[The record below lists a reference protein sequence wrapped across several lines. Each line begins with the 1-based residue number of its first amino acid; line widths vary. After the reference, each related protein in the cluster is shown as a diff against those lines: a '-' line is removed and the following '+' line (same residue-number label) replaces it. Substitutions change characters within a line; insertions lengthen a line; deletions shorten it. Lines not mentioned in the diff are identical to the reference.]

1 MDIIRNREQ
10 YLLDL
15 ISLYNLLKFTV
26 MKKIYF
32 KLLYLAIS
40 AILVTSCTDWLDLS
54 PTDKLTDKVV
64 WEKESSVDLYV
75 NGFYT
80 YLHQYGQFGDQQ
92 FQGSLTES
100 LTNTFKYGSYAL
112 GHKAGHPNNYVFNP
126 SVITTTSCFYSNW
139 DDAYNKIRRLNEFLY
154 SMELYSSFPE
164 NNNISWEAQ
173 TRFFRA
179 FIYFQLAKRF
189 DGVILYTH
197 IDQMEK
203 DKARSSNEETW
214 DLIES
219 DLDFAIANLPESWS
233 TTEKGRITKYAALA
247 FKSRAMLYAERWQ
260 SAYDAANAVINSG
273 EFGLMSDYAESWK
286 GDNEES
292 ILQFKYDEIGPNHT
306 FDKDYVPLSD
316 GYEFGGLGTPTQEM
330 VESYE
335 KKDGTVMDWTPY
347 YSANATRPPY
357 EELEPRFKATVIYP
371 GSVWKGH
378 TMQNSVNGTYGTFMA
393 YRAQPYT
400 YGYTTTGYFLRK
412 LMDENLIDIKGKP
425 SQQTW
430 VEIRYSEVLLN
441 KAEAAFR
448 LNKPGEAR
456 EAMNKVRERVNL
468 PAKSSSG
475 EQWFRDYRNE
485 RKVELAY
492 EGHLFWDMRRWR
504 LAHIEYNNYRCHG
517 FKITGD
523 TYEYIDVDYQD
534 RKFSEKNYILP
545 IPDSELA
552 NNALITQYDSW
563 K

>member
-1 MDIIRNREQ
+1 
-10 YLLDL
+10 
-15 ISLYNLLKFTV
+15 
-26 MKKIYF
+26 MKKINI
-32 KLLYLAIS
+32 KLLSLAIS
-40 AILVTSCTDWLDLS
+40 AIILSGCSDWLDLT
-54 PTDKLTDKVV
+54 PTDQVTDKIV
-64 WEKESSVDLYV
+64 WERESSVDLYV

-80 YLHQYGQFGDQQ
+80 YLHQYGQFGEQQ
-92 FQGSLTES
+92 FAGSLTES

-126 SVITTTSCFYSNW
+126 ETVSSAACFYSNW
-139 DDAYNKIRRLNEFLY
+139 TDAYNKIRRMNEFLH

-164 NNNISWEAQ
+164 SMNKRWEAQ

-179 FIYFQLAKRF
+179 FIYFQLARRF
-189 DGVILYTH
+189 DGVILYTSLEEM
-197 IDQMEK
+197 QK

-214 DLIES
+214 NLIEQ
-219 DLDFAIANLPESWS
+219 DLDFAIDNLPESWIAE
-233 TTEKGRITKYAALA
+233 EKGRITKYVALA

-260 SAYDAANAVINSG
+260 KAYDAANEVID
-273 EFGLMSDYAESWK
+273 SDLFELTANYADSWK
-286 GDNEES
+286 GSNKES
-292 ILQFKYDEIGPNHT
+292 ILEFKYSELKPNHT
-306 FDKDYVPLSD
+306 FDRDYVPLSD

-335 KKDGTVMDWTPY
+335 KADGTQMDWTPY
-347 YSANATRPPY
+347 YTGNATRPPY

-371 GSVWKGH
+371 GSTWKGN
-378 TMQNSVNGTYGTFMA
+378 TMQNSVNGIYGTFMA

-400 YGYTTTGYFLRK
+400 YGHTTTGYFLRK
-412 LMDENLIDIKGKP
+412 LMDEKLIDIKGVP
-425 SQQTW
+425 STQTW
-430 VEIRYSEVLLN
+430 VEIRYAEVLLN

-456 EAMNKVRERVNL
+456 EAMNEVRERVNL

-475 EQWFRDYRNE
+475 EQWFNDYRDE

-492 EGHLFWDMRRWR
+492 EGHLFWDMRRWK

-523 TYEYIDVDYQD
+523 NFEYIDVDYQD
-534 RKFSEKNYILP
+534 RKFSAKNYILP
-545 IPDSELA
+545 IPDAELA
-552 NNALITQYDSW
+552 NNSLIEQYDSW

>member
-1 MDIIRNREQ
+1 
-10 YLLDL
+10 
-15 ISLYNLLKFTV
+15 
-26 MKKIYF
+26 MKKINIKF
-32 KLLYLAIS
+32 LSLAIS
-40 AILVTSCTDWLDLS
+40 VIILSGCSDWLDLT
-54 PTDKLTDKVV
+54 PTDQVTDKIV
-64 WEKESSVDLYV
+64 WERESSVDLYV

-92 FQGSLTES
+92 FAGSLTES

-126 SVITTTSCFYSNW
+126 ETVTSAACFYSNW
-139 DDAYNKIRRLNEFLY
+139 TDAYNKIRRMNEFLH

-164 NNNISWEAQ
+164 SMNRRWEAQ

-179 FIYFQLAKRF
+179 FIYYQLARRF
-189 DGVILYTH
+189 DGVILYTRL
-197 IDQMEK
+197 DEMQK
-203 DKARSSNEETW
+203 DKACSSNEETW
-214 DLIES
+214 NLIEE
-219 DLDFAIANLPESWS
+219 DLDFAIDNLPETWIPQ
-233 TTEKGRITKYAALA
+233 EKGRITKYVALA

-260 SAYDAANAVINSG
+260 AAYDAANEVID
-273 EFGLMSDYAESWK
+273 SDLFELTANYADSWK
-286 GDNEES
+286 GSNNES
-292 ILQFKYDEIGPNHT
+292 ILEFKYSELKPNHT
-306 FDKDYVPLSD
+306 FDRDYVPLSD

-335 KKDGTVMDWTPY
+335 KADGTEMDWTPY
-347 YSANATRPPY
+347 YTGNATRPPY

-371 GSVWKGH
+371 GSTWKGN
-378 TMQNSVNGTYGTFMA
+378 TMQNSVNGIYGTFMA

-400 YGYTTTGYFLRK
+400 YGHTTTGYFLRK
-412 LMDENLIDIKGKP
+412 LMDEKLIDIKGVP
-425 SQQTW
+425 STQTW
-430 VEIRYSEVLLN
+430 VEIRYAEVLLN

-456 EAMNKVRERVNL
+456 EAMNEVRERVNL

-475 EQWFRDYRNE
+475 EQWFNDYRNE

-523 TYEYIDVDYQD
+523 NYEYIDVDYQD
-534 RKFSEKNYILP
+534 RKFSTKNYILP
-545 IPDSELA
+545 IPDAELA
-552 NNALITQYDSW
+552 NNALIEQYDSW

>member
-1 MDIIRNREQ
+1 
-10 YLLDL
+10 
-15 ISLYNLLKFTV
+15 
-26 MKKIYF
+26 MKKINIKF
-32 KLLYLAIS
+32 LSLAIS
-40 AILVTSCTDWLDLS
+40 VIILSGCSDWLDLT
-54 PTDKLTDKVV
+54 PTDQVTDKIV
-64 WEKESSVDLYV
+64 WERESSVDLYV

-92 FQGSLTES
+92 FAGSLTES
-100 LTNTFKYGSYAL
+100 LTSTFKYGSYAL

-126 SVITTTSCFYSNW
+126 ETVTSAACFYSNW
-139 DDAYNKIRRLNEFLY
+139 TDAYNKIRRMNEFLH

-164 NNNISWEAQ
+164 SMNRRWEAQ

-179 FIYFQLAKRF
+179 FIYYQLARRF
-189 DGVILYTH
+189 DGVILYTRL
-197 IDQMEK
+197 DEMQK
-203 DKARSSNEETW
+203 DKACSSNEETW
-214 DLIES
+214 NLIEE
-219 DLDFAIANLPESWS
+219 DLDFAIDNLPETWIPQ
-233 TTEKGRITKYAALA
+233 EKGRITKYVALA

-260 SAYDAANAVINSG
+260 AAYDAANEVID
-273 EFGLMSDYAESWK
+273 SDLFELTANYADSWK
-286 GDNEES
+286 GSNNES
-292 ILQFKYDEIGPNHT
+292 ILEFKYSELKPNHT
-306 FDKDYVPLSD
+306 FDRDYVPLSD

-335 KKDGTVMDWTPY
+335 KADGTEMDWTPY
-347 YSANATRPPY
+347 YTGNATRPPY

-371 GSVWKGH
+371 GSTWKGN
-378 TMQNSVNGTYGTFMA
+378 TMQNSVNGIYGTFMA

-400 YGYTTTGYFLRK
+400 YGHTTTGYFLRK
-412 LMDENLIDIKGKP
+412 LMDEKLIDIKGVP
-425 SQQTW
+425 STQTW
-430 VEIRYSEVLLN
+430 VEIRYAEVLLN

-456 EAMNKVRERVNL
+456 EAMNEVRERVNL

-475 EQWFRDYRNE
+475 EQWFNDYRNE

-523 TYEYIDVDYQD
+523 NYEYIDVDYQD
-534 RKFSEKNYILP
+534 RKFSTKNYILP
-545 IPDSELA
+545 IPDAELA
-552 NNALITQYDSW
+552 NNALIEQYDSW

>member
-1 MDIIRNREQ
+1 
-10 YLLDL
+10 
-15 ISLYNLLKFTV
+15 
-26 MKKIYF
+26 MKKINIKF
-32 KLLYLAIS
+32 LSLAIS
-40 AILVTSCTDWLDLS
+40 VIILSGCSDWLDLT
-54 PTDKLTDKVV
+54 PTDQVTDKIV
-64 WEKESSVDLYV
+64 WERESSVDLYV

-92 FQGSLTES
+92 FAGSLTES
-100 LTNTFKYGSYAL
+100 LTSTFKYGSYAL

-126 SVITTTSCFYSNW
+126 ETVTSANCFYSNW
-139 DDAYNKIRRLNEFLY
+139 TDAYNKIRRMNEFLH

-164 NNNISWEAQ
+164 SMNRRWEAQ

-179 FIYFQLAKRF
+179 FIYYQLARRF
-189 DGVILYTH
+189 DGVILYTRL
-197 IDQMEK
+197 DEMQK
-203 DKARSSNEETW
+203 DKARSSSEETW
-214 DLIES
+214 NLIEE
-219 DLDFAIANLPESWS
+219 DLDFAIDNLPETWIPQ
-233 TTEKGRITKYAALA
+233 EKGRITKYVALA

-260 SAYDAANAVINSG
+260 AAYDAANEVIDSELFELTAN
-273 EFGLMSDYAESWK
+273 YADSWK
-286 GDNEES
+286 GSNKES
-292 ILQFKYDEIGPNHT
+292 ILEFKYSELKPNHT
-306 FDKDYVPLSD
+306 FDRDYVPLSD

-335 KKDGTVMDWTPY
+335 KADGTEMDWTPY
-347 YSANATRPPY
+347 YTGNATRPPY

-371 GSVWKGH
+371 GSTWKGN
-378 TMQNSVNGTYGTFMA
+378 TMQNSVNGIYGTFMA

-400 YGYTTTGYFLRK
+400 YGHTTTGYFLRK
-412 LMDENLIDIKGKP
+412 LMDEKLIDIKGVP
-425 SQQTW
+425 STQTW
-430 VEIRYSEVLLN
+430 VEIRYAEVLLN

-456 EAMNKVRERVNL
+456 EAMNEVRERVNL

-475 EQWFRDYRNE
+475 EQWFNDYRNE

-523 TYEYIDVDYQD
+523 NYEYIDVDYQD
-534 RKFSEKNYILP
+534 RKFSTKNYILP
-545 IPDSELA
+545 IPDAELA
-552 NNALITQYDSW
+552 NNALIEQYDSW